1 MRIISGNRKGRAIR
15 APHNLPVRPTT
26 DFAKTALFNILNN
39 HFDFAETKVLDLFC
53 GTGNISYEFLS
64 RGCTSV
70 TCVDN
75 NTGCIEFVKEFSE
88 KHFPGMMHAMRSD
101 AFRYIKNCHT
111 TFDIIF
117 ADPPFSMS
125 NVWELPDL
133 ILSQNILNKNGWLI
147 LEHSSHSKPTCKAI
161 ISETRKYGHTSFS
174 FFKPLTQ
181 SPSPLERG

>member
-1 MRIISGNRKGRAIR
+1 MRIISGKHKGRNIR

-39 HFDFAETKVLDLFC
+39 HFDFSELKVLDLFC

-64 RGCTSV
+64 RGCTSI

-75 NTGCIEFVKEFSE
+75 ETRCVEFVKEFSTQ
-88 KHFPGMMHAMRSD
+88 HFPDMVHVFRSD
-101 AFRYIKNCHT
+101 AFRFINNCHT

-133 ILSQNILNKNGWLI
+133 ILSKNIINKGGWLI
-147 LEHSSHSKPTCKAI
+147 LEHSSLSKPTCKAI

-174 FFKPLTQ
+174 FFKT
-181 SPSPLERG
+181 

>member
-1 MRIISGNRKGRAIR
+1 M
-15 APHNLPVRPTT
+15 PVRPTT

-39 HFDFAETKVLDLFC
+39 HFDFSAIKVLDLFC

-64 RGCTSV
+64 RGCTAV

-75 NTGCIEFVKEFSE
+75 DSRCIAFVKEFSE
-88 KHFPGMMHAMRSD
+88 QHFPHMLFAVRSD
-101 AFRYIKNCHT
+101 AFRYVHNCHT

-117 ADPPFSMS
+117 ADPPFSMA

-133 ILSQNILNKNGWLI
+133 VLSQNILNKNGWLI
-147 LEHSSHSKPTCKAI
+147 LEHSSHSKPSCKAV

-174 FFKPLTQ
+174 FFKT
-181 SPSPLERG
+181 

>member
-1 MRIISGNRKGRAIR
+1 MRIISGTHKGRSIR
-15 APHNLPVRPTT
+15 APQNLPVRPTT

-39 HFDFAETKVLDLFC
+39 HFDFSEIKVLDLFC

-70 TCVDN
+70 TCVDSDVR
-75 NTGCIEFVKEFSE
+75 CVEFVKEFSAQ
-88 KHFPGMMHAMRSD
+88 HFPDMVHVLKSD
-101 AFRYIKNCHT
+101 AFRFVNNCHT

-117 ADPPFSMS
+117 ADPPFSMT

-133 ILSQNILNKNGWLI
+133 ILEKNIINKGGWLI
-147 LEHSSHSKPTCKAI
+147 LEHSSHSKPACKAV

-174 FFKPLTQ
+174 FFKEKQTFSL
-181 SPSPLERG
+181 

>member
-1 MRIISGNRKGRAIR
+1 MRIISGNHKGRAIR